1 MKLLTYYSFLL
12 LLTLPACRS
21 KAIDSSTSEIKETQ
35 IKYVNLSAPYY
46 TKLNG
51 VIGDLPITM
60 HLTYSRYS
68 IYGKYYYDKKGIPL
82 LIDGFIDS
90 IGNISL
96 SENDSNGISTGEFK
110 GGFKNLETFEGTWTD
125 PKTLKTLPFKLEVP
139 SDQPR
144 LIYQN
149 YKNEN
154 CKYADKNKTENVEIY
169 DHCDTICSSISINI
183 LNLESNNL
191 IVSELITE
199 SLKTKILDGYR
210 TKYNSV
216 DELLNT
222 INNVEEGS
230 TYNLEIT
237 YYVLTNDDNI
247 LSIAIE
253 DFYMG
258 CPGASP
264 DVATTYYNFS
274 LLTGKEILLSDLINP
289 NNPQIKKLIGDE
301 FENQQGAEAFDFDIK
316 SFDFPTSYSIAK
328 NGLYFYFPNYGVGDY
343 VPSVFIDYNVIR
355 NMLNENELLKQIAD

>member
-1 MKLLTYYSFLL
+1 MLTN
-12 LLTLPACRS
+12 LPASFVSTVTHGVAGSSPVRS
-21 KAIDSSTSEIKETQ
+21 A
-35 IKYVNLSAPYY
+35 
-46 TKLNG
+46 
-51 VIGDLPITM
+51 
-60 HLTYSRYS
+60 
-68 IYGKYYYDKKGIPL
+68 
-82 LIDGFIDS
+82 
-90 IGNISL
+90 
-96 SENDSNGISTGEFK
+96 
-110 GGFKNLETFEGTWTD
+110 
-125 PKTLKTLPFKLEVP
+125 
-139 SDQPR
+139 
-144 LIYQN
+144 
-149 YKNEN
+149 
-154 CKYADKNKTENVEIY
+154 ENVEIY